1 VCQKS
6 PSISKIKEY
15 LAQEKLAASKVT
27 DINSK
32 QAFLARK
39 DCLLKD
45 WHYIFFRAVDEEVAS
60 LFGRGADPLPSIQY
74 LVGCI
79 ERLIPENHASR
90 STFYEMY
97 VSLSFLFSNHV
108 ISFLTF

>member
-1 VCQKS
+1 
-6 PSISKIKEY
+6 
-15 LAQEKLAASKVT
+15 
-27 DINSK
+27 
-32 QAFLARK
+32 
-39 DCLLKD
+39 
-45 WHYIFFRAVDEEVAS
+45 